1 MIQPPIRS
9 GIEWID
15 ALFDLCVRT
24 LMWLAHLFG
33 VSYNEINIWIF
44 CVIWPLATVILI
56 ALVLWQWMKIRKL
69 KKQLVRKH
77 ARNAT
82 S

>member
-1 MIQPPIRS
+1 MLTVTQPPIRS

-15 ALFDLCVRT
+15 ALFDLCVRI

-44 CVIWPLATVILI
+44 CVLWPLATLILI

-69 KKQLVRKH
+69 KTQLE
-77 ARNAT
+77 A